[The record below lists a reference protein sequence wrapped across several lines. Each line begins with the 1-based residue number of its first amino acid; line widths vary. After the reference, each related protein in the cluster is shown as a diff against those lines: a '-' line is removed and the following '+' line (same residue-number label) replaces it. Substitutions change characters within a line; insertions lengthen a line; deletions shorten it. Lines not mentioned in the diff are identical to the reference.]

1 MNPKYL
7 LFLPLGLVC
16 ANPIEARGKNNGCPA
31 KYGGC
36 TGTCVT
42 TSNGDVCRTY
52 SKDATFDFPC
62 GTSFNGNSDQQT
74 GCGGKTGGSCIA
86 YGDDQTFCPYWVDDN

>member
-31 KYGGC
+31 ANGGC
-36 TGTCVT
+36 SGTCVT
-42 TSNGDVCRTY
+42 SAGGRLLSYTVKGMLHT
-52 SKDATFDFPC
+52 TFLC
-62 GTSFNGNSDQQT
+62 GRVFNGNSQQLT
-74 GCGGKTGGSCIA
+74 SVMRRKSGGACTA
-86 YGDDQTFCPYWVDDN
+86 YGDYETFCPYWA

>member
-31 KYGGC
+31 ANGGC
-36 TGTCVT
+36 SGTCVT
-42 TSNGDVCRTY
+42 TGGRDVCRTQ

-62 GTSFNGNSDQQT
+62 GRVLNGSSQQLT
-74 GCGGKTGGSCIA
+74 GCGGKSGGACTA
-86 YGDDQTFCPYWVDDN
+86 YGDYETFCPYWA